1 MRCHISAPP
10 RPLVPRSPRSRSQ
23 TLFGNAL
30 PRSSASHRDSN
41 PLPVRTRNRVSRPAF
56 PNRVWERGQ
65 IRKGLSL
72 LEVLVALTIFLFA
85 LIAISKLI
93 DLGSQTAVEMDLRS
107 QGASLAQSKLSE
119 VIAGVVP
126 LSSQSET
133 PFDSDSDWVWTLDA
147 DQDDIPNLYR
157 VKIVVSHDMPTGK
170 VQVTLAQYVLDPNS
184 RGSTE
189 APP

>member
-1 MRCHISAPP
+1 MRICISGCYSPVAAGF
-10 RPLVPRSPRSRSQ
+10 SPRRDQ
-23 TLFGNAL
+23 AT
-30 PRSSASHRDSN
+30 AS
-41 PLPVRTRNRVSRPAF
+41 TRGLRHWHAAR
-56 PNRVWERGQ
+56 R
-65 IRKGLSL
+65 GLSL

-126 LSSQSET
+126 LSSQSES
-133 PFDSDSDWVWTLDA
+133 PFDNDSDWVWTLDA
-147 DQDDIPNLYR
+147 EQDDIPGLYR

-189 APP
+189 AP